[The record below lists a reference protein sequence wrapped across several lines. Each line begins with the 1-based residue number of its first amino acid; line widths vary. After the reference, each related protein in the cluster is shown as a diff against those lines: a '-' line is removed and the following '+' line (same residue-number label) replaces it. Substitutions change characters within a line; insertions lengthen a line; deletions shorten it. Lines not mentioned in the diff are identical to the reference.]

1 MIVPARPTGSE
12 GARGEQYTSPLY
24 SPRGNAW
31 AANDIIFDSTRHL
44 GTPGA
49 EENTIPLYWAR
60 GSIWEGRKIQFHSTL
75 QVEAQRGGKQNNLI
89 HSTRHVAAP
98 GGAIKK

>member
-60 GSIWEGRKIQFHSTL
+60 GSIWEGRKYNSTL
-75 QVEAQRGGKQNNLI
+75 LFKWKRSGVENKM
-89 HSTRHVAAP
+89 T
-98 GGAIKK
+98 